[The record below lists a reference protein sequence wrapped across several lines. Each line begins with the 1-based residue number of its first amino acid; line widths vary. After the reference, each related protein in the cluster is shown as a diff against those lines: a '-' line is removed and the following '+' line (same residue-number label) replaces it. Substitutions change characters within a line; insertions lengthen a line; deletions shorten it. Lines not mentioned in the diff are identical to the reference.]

1 MQRGRQCQPNKRTSE
16 SWSVWMVHPARI
28 RQSNGPRAMRRCATL
43 RSAWCRSCPGN
54 NRPGRVG
61 IWYSR
66 FQEAQK
72 REIVEHSYLVAQ
84 AHQIVEQA
92 HKVALEASSSG
103 RAAQI
108 TGEVLH
114 GQIVPTLANI
124 SRQVAMVV
132 LGYRGQGAVAGALL
146 GSVSSSLVRH
156 AHGPVAVIPE
166 EPRPARPPHAP
177 VVVGI
182 DGSPTS
188 GLAAEIAFDE
198 ASRRGVDLVAL
209 HAWSDMGPSTFLGS
223 IGRRSNGETSK
234 TSRRKCSPGV

>member
-1 MQRGRQCQPNKRTSE
+1 MSAQQTNLGIVVGVDGSPCSHTAVE
-16 SWSVWMVHPARI
+16 WAARDA
-28 RQSNGPRAMRRCATL
+28 QMRNVAL
-43 RSAWCRSCPGN
+43 RVVQVVPPVITAPEGWAFE
-54 NRPGRVG
+54 
-61 IWYSR
+61 YSR

-209 HAWSDMGPSTFLGS
+209 HAWSDMGPLDFPRLNWAP
-223 IGRRSNGETSK
+223 IEWRNSK

>member
-1 MQRGRQCQPNKRTSE
+1 MSAQQTNLGIVVGVDGSPCSHTAVE
-16 SWSVWMVHPARI
+16 WAARDA
-28 RQSNGPRAMRRCATL
+28 QMRNVAL
-43 RSAWCRSCPGN
+43 RVVQVVPPVITAPEGWAFE
-54 NRPGRVG
+54 
-61 IWYSR
+61 YSR

-188 GLAAEIAFDE
+188 GLRPRSPSTRHRAAAWTWW
-198 ASRRGVDLVAL
+198 RCTRGATW
-209 HAWSDMGPSTFLGS
+209 APSTFLGS